1 MGDADAPGMSSPI
14 FLSVKSPEGAYSL
27 APYTVT
33 FDKLQFY
40 TIHLNSIDSLH
51 KREL

>member
-1 MGDADAPGMSSPI
+1 MPLVCRVPFFYQLSHQKVPI
-14 FLSVKSPEGAYSL
+14 SL